1 MEETKVTKEDV
12 EHVAKLSRLEFNE
25 SESEQIRKDLDMI
38 VSYCAILNEVEGNAK
53 VETEAG
59 HPRTDEVKQSL
70 KKSDVIKNA
79 PVHNES
85 SFIVPRV
92 VE

>member
-12 EHVAKLSRLEFNE
+12 EHVAKLSRLEFSE

-38 VSYCAILNEVEGNAK
+38 VSYCSILNEVEGDAK
-53 VETEAG
+53 AETEAG
-59 HPRTDEVKQSL
+59 HPRVDEVKQSL